1 VNKNLSLL
9 TISQVFGFTANII
22 TVFLSGIVGSQ
33 ITSIKSLATLPTA
46 LSVVGTAIFT
56 ILAAKIMGKIGRRLG
71 FFFGALVSSATC
83 LLAAFAIIQQNF
95 ILFCISHLILGLGI
109 AFAHQYRFAAAESV
123 EKEKAPKAISILMLA
138 GIVSSFLGIT
148 LANYTKNLIPDHLYV
163 GSYLLLAVFTF
174 MPAIFFIFYK
184 NNEKTKI
191 DFNNKYNGRR
201 LSEIIFQP
209 KFLQAIIAATFAYV
223 VMSFLMTATPLSMH
237 VMEKMS
243 LENTGLVLQ
252 FHLVAMFL
260 PSLITGHLIKKF
272 GHSNIMYIGVLF
284 FVVTIIL
291 SLFEQTFAN
300 YMVALIFLGLGWNFL
315 FISGTS
321 LVVLTY
327 KEEEKFRVQGIND
340 LIVFSTM
347 ALASLSAGILLSLT
361 SWATMNLICIPFLVL
376 IVYSTFRADILT
388 KKRKSFD
395 RIASYERQEISLI
408 EF

>member
-1 VNKNLSLL
+1 MNKNLSLL
-9 TISQVFGFTANII
+9 TISQVFGFTAATI
-22 TVFLSGIVGSQ
+22 TVFLSGIIGSQ
-33 ITSIKSLATLPTA
+33 ITSIKSLSTLPTA
-46 LSVVGTAIFT
+46 LYVVGTAIFT
-56 ILAAKIMGKIGRRLG
+56 ILAARIMSKIGRRLG
-71 FFFGALVSSATC
+71 FIFAALGSSVSS
-83 LLAAFAIIQQNF
+83 LLAAFAISQQNF
-95 ILFCISHLILGLGI
+95 ILFCISCLILGMMM
-109 AFAHQYRFAAAESV
+109 AFNHQYRFAAAESV
-123 EKEKAPKAISILMLA
+123 EKEKVPKAISTLMLA

-163 GSYLLLAVFTF
+163 GSYLLLAAFTF

-184 NNEKTKI
+184 NNEKIKI
-191 DFNNKYNGRR
+191 DFNNKYIGRR

-291 SLFEQTFAN
+291 SLFEQSFAN

-376 IVYSTFRADILT
+376 IVYSTFRAE
-388 KKRKSFD
+388 
-395 RIASYERQEISLI
+395 RIN
-408 EF
+408 

>member
-1 VNKNLSLL
+1 
-9 TISQVFGFTANII
+9 
-22 TVFLSGIVGSQ
+22 
-33 ITSIKSLATLPTA
+33 
-46 LSVVGTAIFT
+46 
-56 ILAAKIMGKIGRRLG
+56 
-71 FFFGALVSSATC
+71 
-83 LLAAFAIIQQNF
+83 
-95 ILFCISHLILGLGI
+95 
-109 AFAHQYRFAAAESV
+109 
-123 EKEKAPKAISILMLA
+123 MLA
-138 GIVSSFLGIT
+138 GIVAAFLGISS
-148 LANYTKNLIPDHLYV
+148 ANYTKSFIPDHLYV

-174 MPAIFFIFYK
+174 IPAIFLFFYK
-184 NNEKTKI
+184 NNETIKI
-191 DFNNKYNGRR
+191 EFNNKYNGRR
-201 LSEIIFQP
+201 LFEIIFQP
-209 KFLQAIIAATFAYV
+209 KFLQAIFAATFAYV

-237 VMEKMS
+237 VMKEMR

-300 YMVALIFLGLGWNFL
+300 YMIALIFLGLGWNFL

-361 SWATMNLICIPFLVL
+361 SWKTMNLICIPFLVL
-376 IVYSTFRADILT
+376 IVYSTFRADILSN
-388 KKRKSFD
+388 K
-395 RIASYERQEISLI
+395 
-408 EF
+408 